1 MYHGEKFN
9 SISHT
14 VGAVL
19 AAIGGVLLIVLAAR
33 SGDPWKIGSFSI
45 YAASLLSV

>member
-9 SISHT
+9 SISHL

-19 AAIGGVLLIVLAAR
+19 AVMGFGALLTVSIQHR
-33 SGDPWKIGSFSI
+33 DP
-45 YAASLLSV
+45 